1 MSLNSSKLS
10 KILIIDFG
18 SQFTQLIAR
27 RIRELGVFSEII
39 SHKKVNSKNI
49 LQENISGIIL
59 SGGPLN
65 VYQNDKF
72 KFDRKILQL
81 GTPILG
87 ICFGHQ
93 ILSKELGGRV
103 KKSNH
108 REFGLAIINKVS
120 NSILTKNFFNKKNVS
135 NVWMSHADQVSKMPT
150 GFKIVASTKNSKLTI
165 IENSK
170 SNFYGVQFHPEVT
183 HTLKG
188 KILLRNFLFLICKM
202 KKNWSSRDQKLKLI
216 NEIKQQV
223 GDNKV
228 ICGLSGGV
236 DSSVVAQLL
245 SKAIG
250 KNLTCIFVNNGLLR
264 KNEESQVVNTFK
276 KKLKMNLLYVNAEKE
291 FIKKLTDVSDP
302 EKKRKIIGNLFIK
315 IFERCAKKI
324 KNVKFLAQG
333 TLYPDLIESKSVTG
347 SQTSKIKSHHNVG
360 GLPKRMKLKLVEPL
374 KFLFKDEVRK
384 LGLELNLSSDII
396 FRHPFPGPGL
406 AIRMPGIITNEKIKI
421 LKEADFYFIKALRDH
436 GLYHKIW
443 QAYAA
448 LLPVKTVGVMGD
460 NRTYEYICLLR
471 AIISEDGMTADFFDF
486 PKGFMQSISNQ
497 IINNIS
503 GINRVVYDVTSKPP
517 STIELE

>member
-1 MSLNSSKLS
+1 MSLSYSLS

-39 SHKKVNSKNI
+39 SHKKISKLNI
-49 LQENISGIIL
+49 LKQDIKGIIL

-65 VYQNDKF
+65 VYDSNKFNFDK
-72 KFDRKILQL
+72 KVLQL
-81 GTPILG
+81 NIPVLG

-93 ILSKELGGRV
+93 ILSKELGGKV
-103 KKSNH
+103 KRSNH
-108 REFGLAIINKVS
+108 REFGLAKITKIS
-120 NSILTKNFFNKKNVS
+120 NSLLTKNFFNKNNKNS
-135 NVWMSHADQVSKMPT
+135 VWMSHADQVSKMPKN
-150 GFKIVASTKNSKLTI
+150 FKVIASSKNSKLTI
-165 IENSK
+165 IENHSK
-170 SNFYGVQFHPEVT
+170 KFYGVQFHPEVT
-183 HTLKG
+183 HTNKG
-188 KILLRNFLFLICKM
+188 KILLRNFLFSICKA
-202 KKNWSSRDQKLKLI
+202 KKNWSSKNQKLKLI
-216 NEIKQQV
+216 QEIKAQV
-223 GDNKV
+223 GENKV

-245 SKAIG
+245 SKSIG

-264 KNEESQVVNTFK
+264 KNEEIQVLNTFK
-276 KKLKMNLLYVNAEKE
+276 KKLKIKLIYVNAEKE
-291 FIKKLTDVSDP
+291 FIKKLTNVSDP

-315 IFERCAKKI
+315 IFERYAKKI

-384 LGLELNLSSDII
+384 LGLELNLSKDII
-396 FRHPFPGPGL
+396 LRHPFPGPGL
-406 AIRMPGIITNEKIKI
+406 AIRMPGVITKEKIKI
-421 LKEADFYFIKALRDH
+421 LKEADFYFIKALRDY

-460 NRTYEYICLLR
+460 NRTYEHICLLR
-471 AIISEDGMTADFFDF
+471 AITSEDGMTADFFDF
-486 PKGFMQSISNQ
+486 PKGFIQLISNQ
-497 IINNIS
+497 IINNIR

>member
-1 MSLNSSKLS
+1 MSLSNNLS

-18 SQFTQLIAR
+18 SQLTQLIAR
-27 RIRELGVFSEII
+27 RIRESGVFSEIV
-39 SHKKVNSKNI
+39 SHKKINI
-49 LQENISGIIL
+49 NKIIKQNIGGIIL

-72 KFDRKILQL
+72 GFDKKILKL
-81 GTPILG
+81 GLPILG

-93 ILSKELGGRV
+93 ILSKELGGKV
-103 KKSNH
+103 KKSKH
-108 REFGLAIINKVS
+108 REFGLATITKVS
-120 NSILTKNFFNKKNVS
+120 NSILTKNFFNKNNTN
-135 NVWMSHADQVSKMPT
+135 NVWMSHADQVSKMPKN
-150 GFKIVASTKNSKLTI
+150 FKVVASTKNSKLTI

-170 SNFYGVQFHPEVT
+170 DNIYGVQFHPEVT
-183 HTLKG
+183 HTQKG
-188 KILLRNFLFLICKM
+188 KILLNNFIFLICKI
-202 KKNWSSRDQKLKLI
+202 KKNWSSKDQKFKLI
-216 NEIKQQV
+216 KDIKEQV
-223 GDNKV
+223 GNNKV

-250 KNLTCIFVNNGLLR
+250 KKLTCIFVNNGLLR
-264 KNEESQVVNTFK
+264 KNEELQVVDTFK
-276 KKLKMNLLYVNAEKE
+276 KKLKINLIYVNAEKE
-291 FIKKLTDVSDP
+291 FIKKLTNVSDP

-315 IFERCAKKI
+315 IFERYAKKI

-360 GLPKRMKLKLVEPL
+360 GLPKKMKLKLVEPL

-384 LGLELNLSSDII
+384 LGLELNLSKDII
-396 FRHPFPGPGL
+396 SRHPFPGPGL
-406 AIRMPGIITNEKIKI
+406 AIRMPGVITKEKIKI
-421 LKEADFYFIKALRDH
+421 LKEADFYFIKALRDNS
-436 GLYHKIW
+436 LYDKIW

-460 NRTYEYICLLR
+460 NRTYEHICLLR
-471 AIISEDGMTADFFDF
+471 AIRSEDGMTADFFDF